1 MVKPFLNVKCLL
13 LTLVAGVAAAQAP
26 LSDPTA
32 PLGFSVK
39 AAQAQPFTLNS
50 IFKSA
55 TQSKAIVNGKLV
67 KVGDRVNGGKILAI
81 SDTEVAVETKDG
93 VQRLALHGQ
102 IKKNSATQ

>member
-1 MVKPFLNVKCLL
+1 MVKFFRNLNFLL
-13 LTLVAGVAAAQAP
+13 LTLIAGVSVAQVP
-26 LSDPTA
+26 LSDPTT

-81 SDTEVAVETKDG
+81 SETEVAVETKDG